1 MAVKG
6 IVKCMRACVAFVGGF
21 LLEQLYFIFML
32 RDLMSHDVGYVASIV
47 LSVTLAHFIR
57 LISGLLNVA
66 AIQIRCIS
74 LLTIPM
80 YLGKDGRRVLK
91 GLILTYVVA
100 GPIMNMS
107 LNAREVVRVFACS
120 NELAH
125 NLSGVRDALIARPLR
140 ETVDGMENEI
150 KQAAETL
157 NYFQDV
163 TAPIESEIEV
173 ANELQQSAELTR
185 TADDLIQ
192 GNRSRDI
199 EHKYQ
204 ILPSDQPTELYQ
216 KEYLK
221 KTEYR
226 CNNVLSAAVLRSKEQ
241 MFQAR
246 ILHYDTRA
254 TVEKTWQA
262 CADKL
267 PWHVAAVFCAPLM
280 TRAARDVPSALGAGI
295 CDSRMQAPP
304 IYKVLPKSQNIV
316 ILSSFDDSFED
327 KSHFP
332 KISSG
337 LSVGYAALEE
347 AKAELMKG
355 PDEILISYQEP
366 NEYDA
371 YADVQAAKE
380 TGDRVKQAFEEKFSV
395 IQNALTAVNVCQA
408 ILFLRIAIAAQAYH
422 DLFLTNIDFD
432 NVYITD
438 LFRKIERRRLMRS
451 QYTLLPLKKMERSRY
466 VDVYSLAYSTADRH
480 RLLAQ
485 MLKVLLE
492 VVTATTFVMLD
503 RLFYEALDVVS
514 QHARVVGES
523 GTRDLEIEVM
533 IIQYPV
539 DRNVAKVLIL
549 ILAMISHF
557 RTSRVQGI
565 ATNTY
570 PHLCHMPTI
579 FYFFAL
585 HSPIQVEGTGIV
597 ANTIRAMIS
606 HLRASHV
613 QGTATNTCLPHP
625 RIMPAIFYLRIY
637 GGYLWVLL
645 LLCVNPYTSRLRRL
659 ICSYFYPRR
668 EKQRVLHLYN
678 DILKKRIKLDA
689 TLRRKAV
696 QASQVPPSF

>member
-1 MAVKG
+1 MTFKG
-6 IVKCMRACVAFVGGF
+6 FVTKCSRACVAFFGGF
-21 LLEQLYFIFML
+21 MLGQLYYNFML
-32 RDLMSHDVGYVASIV
+32 KDLMSYEMGRVVSIV
-47 LSVTLAHFIR
+47 LSVSI
-57 LISGLLNVA
+57 GLLNVA

-120 NELAH
+120 NELTH
-125 NLSGVRDALIARPLR
+125 NLSGVRDALIARPLQQ
-140 ETVDGMENEI
+140 TVEGMEDEI
-150 KQAAETL
+150 REAAEIM
-157 NYFQDV
+157 NSFQEV
-163 TAPIESEIEV
+163 TAPIESEIEL
-173 ANELQQSAELTR
+173 ADELPQSADLTR

-192 GNRSRDI
+192 GIRSNHI
-199 EHKYQ
+199 EGKYQ
-204 ILPSDQPTELYQ
+204 ILLTDQPTEVYQ
-216 KEYLK
+216 KEYMK

-226 CNNVLSAAVLRSKEQ
+226 CNNVLSAAVVRNDWQ
-241 MFQAR
+241 MFQ
-246 ILHYDTRA
+246 
-254 TVEKTWQA
+254 TWQA
-262 CADKL
+262 CSDEL

-280 TRAARDVPSALGAGI
+280 TREARDVPGALGTGV
-295 CDSRMQAPP
+295 CDSRMQ
-304 IYKVLPKSQNIV
+304 
-316 ILSSFDDSFED
+316 
-327 KSHFP
+327 
-332 KISSG
+332 ISSG
-337 LSVGYAALEE
+337 LGVGYAALKE

-355 PDEILISYQEP
+355 PDEIAITYQEP
-366 NEYDA
+366 NEYDG
-371 YADVQAAKE
+371 YAGVQAAKE

-395 IQNALTAVNVCQA
+395 IQHALTVVNVCQA
-408 ILFLRIAIAAQAYH
+408 ILFLRIAAAGQAYH

-438 LFRKIERRRLMRS
+438 LFKKIERRRLMKN

-466 VDVYSLAYSTADRH
+466 IDIYSLAYSTADRH

-514 QHARVVGES
+514 QHARVESES
-523 GTRDLEIEVM
+523 GTRDLEIE
-533 IIQYPV
+533 
-539 DRNVAKVLIL
+539 
-549 ILAMISHF
+549 
-557 RTSRVQGI
+557 
-565 ATNTY
+565 
-570 PHLCHMPTI
+570 
-579 FYFFAL
+579 
-585 HSPIQVEGTGIV
+585 VEGTGIV

-606 HLRASHV
+606 HLRENHV
-613 QGTATNTCLPHP
+613 QGSATNTCLPHP

-637 GGYLWVLL
+637 GGYVWVLL
-645 LLCVNPYTSRLRRL
+645 LLCINPYTSRLRRL

-678 DILKKRIKLDA
+678 DILKKRVKLDA

-696 QASQVPPSF
+696 QSVRAHYLSGESILLRFPNILGWLRMLPAARMACLICGEIEPRNAKSGWKSCDMPKCPFLYCAECWLEVRGRCLACDPNLAELSDQDSLSDDELPVF

>member
-1 MAVKG
+1 MVVKG
-6 IVKCMRACVAFVGGF
+6 IVKCLRACVAFVGGF
-21 LLEQLYFIFML
+21 GLGQLYYNFML
-32 RDLMSHDVGYVASIV
+32 SGLMPYDVGRVVSMV
-47 LSVTLAHFIR
+47 LSVTL
-57 LISGLLNVA
+57 GLLNVA

-125 NLSGVRDALIARPLR
+125 NLSGVRDTLIARPLR
-140 ETVDGMENEI
+140 QTVEGMEDEI
-150 KQAAETL
+150 RQAAETL

-163 TAPIESEIEV
+163 TAPIESEIE
-173 ANELQQSAELTR
+173 ATTELHQSVELTR

-192 GNRSRDI
+192 GNRSAHI
-199 EHKYQ
+199 EFKYQ
-204 ILPSDQPTELYQ
+204 ILPKDQRTEVYQ

-226 CNNVLSAAVLRSKEQ
+226 CNNVLSAAVSRTQERMSQ
-241 MFQAR
+241 
-246 ILHYDTRA
+246 
-254 TVEKTWQA
+254 TWQR
-262 CADKL
+262 CAEKL
-267 PWHVAAVFCAPLM
+267 PWHVASVFCAPLM
-280 TRAARDVPSALGAGI
+280 TRAACDVPSALGAGI
-295 CDSRMQAPP
+295 CDSRTQ
-304 IYKVLPKSQNIV
+304 
-316 ILSSFDDSFED
+316 
-327 KSHFP
+327 
-332 KISSG
+332 ISAG
-337 LSVGYAALEE
+337 LGVGYAALKE

-355 PDEILISYQEP
+355 PDEISVRYQEP
-366 NEYDA
+366 NENDA

-380 TGDRVKQAFEEKFSV
+380 TGDRVKQAFEEKFSI
-395 IQNALTAVNVCQA
+395 IQNALVVVNVCQA
-408 ILFLRIAIAAQAYH
+408 ILFLRIAVAAQAYH
-422 DLFLTNIDFD
+422 DLFLTNIEFD

-466 VDVYSLAYSTADRH
+466 VDVYSLAYSTADRQ
-480 RLLAQ
+480 RLLTQ

-514 QHARVVGES
+514 QHARVEAES
-523 GTRDLEIEVM
+523 GTRDLEIE
-533 IIQYPV
+533 
-539 DRNVAKVLIL
+539 
-549 ILAMISHF
+549 
-557 RTSRVQGI
+557 
-565 ATNTY
+565 
-570 PHLCHMPTI
+570 
-579 FYFFAL
+579 
-585 HSPIQVEGTGIV
+585 VEGTGIV

-606 HLRASHV
+606 HLRTSHE

-637 GGYLWVLL
+637 GGYLWVML

-678 DILKKRIKLDA
+678 DILKKRVRLDA

-696 QASQVPPSF
+696 QAIRAHYLSGESLLLRFPNILGWLRLLPAARMACLICGEIEPRNAESGWKACDMPNCPFLYCGECWLEVRGRCLACDPNLAELSDQDSLSDDELPVY

>member
-1 MAVKG
+1 MAVEG
-6 IVKCMRACVAFVGGF
+6 IVKCLRACVAFFGGF
-21 LLEQLYFIFML
+21 VLGQLYYNFML
-32 RDLMSHDVGYVASIV
+32 SDLMSYDVGCVVSIV
-47 LSVTLAHFIR
+47 LSVTL
-57 LISGLLNVA
+57 GLLNVA

-74 LLTIPM
+74 FLTIPM

-140 ETVDGMENEI
+140 QTVEGMDDEI
-150 KQAAETL
+150 KQAADTL

-163 TAPIESEIEV
+163 TAPIESEIELTT
-173 ANELQQSAELTR
+173 ELHQSAELTR

-192 GNRSRDI
+192 GNRSGHI
-199 EHKYQ
+199 ECKYQ
-204 ILPSDQPTELYQ
+204 ILPKDQSTEVYQ

-226 CNNVLSAAVLRSKEQ
+226 CNNVLSAAVSRSQEQ
-241 MFQAR
+241 MLQ
-246 ILHYDTRA
+246 
-254 TVEKTWQA
+254 TWQG

-267 PWHVAAVFCAPLM
+267 PWNVAAVFCAPLM

-295 CDSRMQAPP
+295 CDSRTQ
-304 IYKVLPKSQNIV
+304 
-316 ILSSFDDSFED
+316 
-327 KSHFP
+327 
-332 KISSG
+332 ISAG
-337 LSVGYAALEE
+337 LGVGYAALKE
-347 AKAELMKG
+347 AKAELIKG
-355 PDEILISYQEP
+355 PDEIVVSYQEP
-366 NEYDA
+366 NENDA
-371 YADVQAAKE
+371 YADVQAAKQ

-395 IQNALTAVNVCQA
+395 IQNALTVVNVCQA
-408 ILFLRIAIAAQAYH
+408 ILFLRIAVAAQAYH
-422 DLFLTNIDFD
+422 DLFLTNTDFD

-514 QHARVVGES
+514 QHARVEGES
-523 GTRDLEIEVM
+523 GTRDLEIE
-533 IIQYPV
+533 
-539 DRNVAKVLIL
+539 
-549 ILAMISHF
+549 
-557 RTSRVQGI
+557 
-565 ATNTY
+565 
-570 PHLCHMPTI
+570 
-579 FYFFAL
+579 
-585 HSPIQVEGTGIV
+585 VEGTGIV

-606 HLRASHV
+606 HLRTSHV

-645 LLCVNPYTSRLRRL
+645 LLCLNPYTSRLRRL

-696 QASQVPPSF
+696 QAIRAHYLSGESLLLRFPNILGWLRLLPAARMACLICGEIEPRNAKSGWKACDIPKCPFLYCGECWLEVRGRCLACDPNLAELSDQDSLSDDELPVY

>member
-1 MAVKG
+1 MIVKV
-6 IVKCMRACVAFVGGF
+6 IVKCLRACVAFAGGF
-21 LLEQLYFIFML
+21 LLGQLYYNFML
-32 RDLMSHDVGYVASIV
+32 RDLMSYDVGRVVSVV
-47 LSVTLAHFIR
+47 LSVTL
-57 LISGLLNVA
+57 GLLNVA

-140 ETVDGMENEI
+140 QTVEGMEDEI
-150 KQAAETL
+150 KQAADTL

-163 TAPIESEIEV
+163 TAPIETEIELTT
-173 ANELQQSAELTR
+173 ELHQSAELTR
-185 TADDLIQ
+185 TADDLIR
-192 GNRSRDI
+192 GNRSGHI
-199 EHKYQ
+199 ERKYQ
-204 ILPSDQPTELYQ
+204 ILPKDHRTEVYQ

-226 CNNVLSAAVLRSKEQ
+226 CNNVLSAAVLRSQDQ
-241 MFQAR
+241 MSQ
-246 ILHYDTRA
+246 
-254 TVEKTWQA
+254 TWQA

-267 PWHVAAVFCAPLM
+267 PWHVAAVFCAPM
-280 TRAARDVPSALGAGI
+280 MERPALSK
-295 CDSRMQAPP
+295 CS
-304 IYKVLPKSQNIV
+304 SQ
-316 ILSSFDDSFED
+316 
-327 KSHFP
+327 
-332 KISSG
+332 ISSG
-337 LSVGYAALEE
+337 LGVGYAALKE

-355 PDEILISYQEP
+355 PDEIVVSYQDP
-366 NEYDA
+366 NENDA

-395 IQNALTAVNVCQA
+395 IQNALTVVNVCQA
-408 ILFLRIAIAAQAYH
+408 ILFLRIAVAAQAYH

-432 NVYITD
+432 NLYITD

-466 VDVYSLAYSTADRH
+466 VDVYSLAYSTADHH

-514 QHARVVGES
+514 QHARVEGES
-523 GTRDLEIEVM
+523 GTRDLEIE
-533 IIQYPV
+533 
-539 DRNVAKVLIL
+539 
-549 ILAMISHF
+549 
-557 RTSRVQGI
+557 
-565 ATNTY
+565 
-570 PHLCHMPTI
+570 
-579 FYFFAL
+579 
-585 HSPIQVEGTGIV
+585 VEGTGIV

-613 QGTATNTCLPHP
+613 KGMATNTCLPHP
-625 RIMPAIFYLRIY
+625 RIMPAMFYLRIY

-678 DILKKRIKLDA
+678 DILKKRVKLDA

-696 QASQVPPSF
+696 QAIRAHYLSGESLLLRFPNILGWLRLLPAARMACLICGEIEPRNAKSGWKACDMPKCPFLYCGECWLEVRGRCLACDPNLAELSDQDSLSDDELPVY